1 MVKELKKEAKTI
13 GAGGSCF
20 LIKDARLL
28 SGWGSPVYKW
38 LYDKGF
44 VSWGTK
50 GVYKGVDWVFVNPY
64 SKVFAPGLR
73 GYKVTSVVCD
83 HAVTLEEFE
92 VIYNI
97 FKKYEGLDVLM
108 MNKEEQEE
116 HDKKWNAIREE
127 QRKYVS
133 ELTYEK
139 FFNEVKE
146 KLAEYLEDRCH
157 TEEELIAYMK
167 REEKIIIEA
176 YERNK
181 RMFTDEQ
188 KEWETVRSASS
199 VAYGLDWLY
208 E

>member
-1 MVKELKKEAKTI
+1 MAKEVKREEKTI

-20 LIKDARLL
+20 LIKDKRLL
-28 SGWGSPVYKW
+28 SGWGSPVYRW
-38 LYDKGF
+38 LWDHGF
-44 VSWGTK
+44 VTWGKK
-50 GVYKGVDWVFVNPY
+50 GVSQGVDWVFVNPY

-73 GYKVTSVVCD
+73 GYRVTSVVCE

-97 FKKYEGLDVLM
+97 FKKYKGLDVLM

-116 HDKKWNAIREE
+116 HDKKWNAIEE
-127 QRKYVS
+127 NQRKYVS

-146 KLAEYLEDRCH
+146 ELAKYLEDRCS

-167 REEKIIIEA
+167 KEERVIIEA
-176 YERNK
+176 YKVNK

-188 KEWETVRSASS
+188 KEWETVRSAST

>member
-1 MVKELKKEAKTI
+1 MKKEEKTI
-13 GAGGSCF
+13 SAGGSCF
-20 LIKDARLL
+20 LIKDKRLL
-28 SGWGSPVYKW
+28 TGWGSPVYRW
-38 LYDKGF
+38 LWNHGF
-44 VSWGTK
+44 VSWGKK
-50 GVYKGVDWVFVNPY
+50 GVSQGVDWVFVNLY

-73 GYKVTSVVCD
+73 GYRVTSVVCE
-83 HAVTLEEFE
+83 HAITLEEFE

-108 MNKEEQEE
+108 MTNEEQEE
-116 HDKKWNAIREE
+116 HDKKWNAIEE
-127 QRKYVS
+127 NQRKYVS

-146 KLAEYLEDRCH
+146 ELAKYLEDRCS

-167 REEKIIIEA
+167 KEERIIIEA
-176 YERNK
+176 YKVNK